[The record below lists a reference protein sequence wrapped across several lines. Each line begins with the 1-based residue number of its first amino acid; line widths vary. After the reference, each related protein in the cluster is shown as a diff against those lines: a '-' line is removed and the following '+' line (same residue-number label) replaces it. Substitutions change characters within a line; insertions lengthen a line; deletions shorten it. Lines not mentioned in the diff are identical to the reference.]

1 MLLEESGACLT
12 SSPPEEKLAIV
23 PAVPVRSYFYSNLFS
38 SLPFKSE
45 QVSLRVSLKLV
56 ACVEATW
63 RVHPLEAVGHLPR
76 TNGQAMSLAHTSS
89 SRGPETRSSCYI
101 DRRLRMPWF

>member
-23 PAVPVRSYFYSNLFS
+23 PAVPVRSYFYSNLFTSLIIVVVPLNMRTS
-38 SLPFKSE
+38 SVACFA
-45 QVSLRVSLKLV
+45 KLV

-63 RVHPLEAVGHLPR
+63 RVHPLEAVGHLSR
-76 TNGQAMSLAHTSS
+76 TNGRAMSLAYTSS
-89 SRGPETRSSCYI
+89 HGHETCSSCLY
-101 DRRLRMPWF
+101 